1 MFYKIK
7 SCTNSGK
14 KIILSLILFLSAF
27 VFTYAQKYAYVDTDY
42 ILENIPEYTDALD
55 LLDDLSVKWQKE
67 IEANF
72 AEIDQ
77 LYKDYQAEAI
87 LLPEDIKKKREE
99 EIIQKEKEAKELQ
112 KQKFGRDGEL
122 FQKRKELVQPIQEK
136 IYNAIEEIATV
147 RNFAFVFD
155 KGGSLTILF
164 ANPKFDISDD
174 ILDEVGSIMQTVR
187 KEDRKKSTPAK
198 GSVDESGK
206 NKEPKK

>member
-1 MFYKIK
+1 MFNKVK
-7 SCTNSGK
+7 SRTNSGK
-14 KIILSLILFLSAF
+14 KIILSIMLFLSAF
-27 VFTYAQKYAYVDTDY
+27 VFTYAQKYAYVDSDY
-42 ILENIPEYTDALD
+42 ILKNIPEYTDAQD

-67 IEANF
+67 IEAKF
-72 AEIDQ
+72 AEIDK

-99 EIIQKEKEAKELQ
+99 EIIQKEKEVKELQ

-122 FQKRKELVQPIQEK
+122 FQKRQELVQPIQEK

-174 ILDEVGSIMQTVR
+174 VLDEVGSIMQTVR
-187 KEDRKKSTPAK
+187 REDRKKSATTK

-206 NKEPKK
+206 NKEYKK

>member
-1 MFYKIK
+1 MFNKVK
-7 SCTNSGK
+7 SRTNSGK
-14 KIILSLILFLSAF
+14 KIILSIMLFLSAF

-42 ILENIPEYTDALD
+42 ILKNIPEYTDAQD

-67 IEANF
+67 IEAKF
-72 AEIDQ
+72 AEIDK

-122 FQKRKELVQPIQEK
+122 FQKRQELVQPIQEK

-164 ANPKFDISDD
+164 ANPKFDISDEV
-174 ILDEVGSIMQTVR
+174 LDEVGSIMQTVR
-187 KEDRKKSTPAK
+187 REDRKKSAPTK

-206 NKEPKK
+206 NKEYKK

>member
-1 MFYKIK
+1 MFNKVK
-7 SCTNSGK
+7 SRTNSGK
-14 KIILSLILFLSAF
+14 KIILSIMLFLSAF

-42 ILENIPEYTDALD
+42 ILKNIPEYTDAQD

-67 IEANF
+67 IEAKF
-72 AEIDQ
+72 AEIDK

-99 EIIQKEKEAKELQ
+99 EIIQKEKEVKELQ

-122 FQKRKELVQPIQEK
+122 FQKRQELVQPIQEK

-174 ILDEVGSIMQTVR
+174 VLDEVGSIMQTVR
-187 KEDRKKSTPAK
+187 REDREKSAYTK

>member
-1 MFYKIK
+1 MFNKIK
-7 SCTNSGK
+7 SRTNSGK
-14 KIILSLILFLSAF
+14 KFILSIMLFLSAF
-27 VFTYAQKYAYVDTDY
+27 AFTYAQKYAYVDTDY

-67 IEANF
+67 IEVKF

-77 LYKDYQAEAI
+77 LYNDYQAEAI

-187 KEDRKKSTPAK
+187 KEDRKKSAPTK

-206 NKEPKK
+206 K